1 MRNRTRPYSTRSP
14 SLAQISAISP
24 SHSATTSFM
33 SFMASRM
40 HRVSPFFTFEP
51 TCTNGSA
58 PGEGAT

>member
-1 MRNRTRPYSTRSP
+1 M
-14 SLAQISAISP
+14 AQISATSP

-51 TCTNGSA
+51 TRTNGSA